1 MTAEL
6 EAVVHTIDAHLKAHP
21 DAAVLEAW
29 RWLRRHVMAL
39 DDQRYAY
46 LVIGMCVGFAIG
58 IIVAVVVLPYR
69 T

>member
-1 MTAEL
+1 MIAEF
-6 EAVVHTIDAHLKAHP
+6 EAVVHTIDVHLKAHP

-29 RWLRRHVMAL
+29 RWLRRHIMVL

-46 LVIGMCVGFAIG
+46 LVIGMCLGFVIG
-58 IIVAVVVLPYR
+58 VIVAAVVLPYR